1 MRELRTRLNLPE
13 RMGEE
18 LSRLSYKQR
27 HGGYTQHGQLTRF
40 GGCGM
45 VRLSIYRSLAKSSL
59 FSLVVCFEL
68 AVFSCVSLSSAAF
81 ARDDLWMGCRDL
93 DFDARIVSCSRLIER
108 GRQETKSNQITA
120 YMNWGAAYRA
130 KGDFDRALADL
141 DKALQ
146 LYPNSARAL
155 TERASIYH
163 AKGEF
168 DRAIADYDK
177 ALQIDKDS
185 AAAHGG
191 RAKAYRGKGDLNRAL
206 ADFDEALKLDPKS
219 ALTHIDRGAIYQAE
233 GDFDR
238 AIADYDEA
246 IQFDPNDANAFLS
259 RANAYRGK
267 HDLERTKQDL
277 QAALR
282 LDSRLTVA
290 KDLLDEVNGLIT
302 KSAAP
307 PTEAVP
313 IATSAPPP
321 APAVSPV
328 LLVLLALVALIG
340 LFAIIVINFRS
351 KPVDKSRL
359 SGADQHVRP
368 RDGYLAEAS
377 RLQPSDAC
385 ARAESSLDGLS
396 QMEADARL
404 KKFGLNLVAHEGK
417 ATILQELWSRARNPL
432 NALLLTLATVS
443 YFSGDVRAAVVITSM
458 VVLAI
463 TTAFIQEHKSNEAA
477 AKLRAMVHTTASVR
491 RTPCDADNPFSEIPI
506 EQLVPGDI
514 VRLSAGDI
522 IPAEL
527 RLLEAKDLFI
537 NQSTLTGEAMPAEKY
552 AHARDGGCDD
562 PFDLPNICFMGANVV
577 SGYGTGVILR
587 TGPKTFFGQ
596 LARQIAG
603 RRVPTAFDQGINRFT
618 WLMIRFILVMV
629 PTVFLING
637 LTKHDWLEAL
647 LFAVAVAVGLT
658 PEMLPMIVTV
668 NLAKGAIAMS
678 RKKVIVK
685 RLNAIQ
691 NFGAMDVL
699 CTDKTGTLTQD
710 RIILKRHLDIYGED
724 SDRVL
729 EYAYLNSHFQS
740 GLKNLLDVAVLEHH
754 ELASTLR
761 PDHQFT
767 KIDEIPFDFNRRR
780 LSVLVRRDDGRH
792 LLICKGAV
800 EELFSI
806 STHYE
811 TENECGR
818 LDPSHLETA
827 KRETAELNA
836 DGFRVVAVAYKEM
849 PPGQTVY
856 TVADESDLTLLG
868 YIAFLDPPK
877 DSAAEA
883 IADLAKAGVS
893 VKILTGDND
902 IVTRKICKDV
912 GLTVDRIVLGS
923 EIEHMSDDALSEI
936 ASTAIVFAKL
946 SPPQKAKIIE
956 ALHRKGHV
964 VGYLGDG
971 INDGPALKVADVG
984 ISVDTAVD
992 IAKESAD
999 IILLEKNLL
1008 VLDEGVIE
1016 GRRIFANIT
1025 KYIKMGASSNFGNM
1039 FSVLG
1044 ASIFLPFLPM
1054 APIQVLTNN
1063 LLYDFSQTTI
1073 PTDNVDEEYLA
1084 SPRKWDISNIFKFMI
1099 FIGPI
1104 SSIFDYATYGMM
1116 LFVFNAWT
1124 NPSLFQTGWFV
1135 ESLLTQTLII
1145 HIIRTARIPFVE
1157 SHASPALI
1165 TTTIIICAVG
1175 IALPYSWAGSV
1186 LGFVPLPTLYW
1197 PLVTAMLLTY
1207 AILTHVVK
1215 VWFIR
1220 RWGL

>member
-1 MRELRTRLNLPE
+1 MAH
-13 RMGEE
+13 
-18 LSRLSYKQR
+18 LSRYRTFLKFSLSSCLIGVGLLILGCIS
-27 HGGYTQHGQLTRF
+27 HGGEA
-40 GGCGM
+40 
-45 VRLSIYRSLAKSSL
+45 LAKS
-59 FSLVVCFEL
+59 
-68 AVFSCVSLSSAAF
+68 
-81 ARDDLWMGCRDL
+81 DLWNGCSGADL
-93 DFDARIVSCSRLIER
+93 DARIVSCSRLITR
-108 GRQETKSNQITA
+108 GNRETKSNQITA
-120 YMNWGAAYRA
+120 YINRASGYRA
-130 KGDFDRALADL
+130 KADYDRALADL
-141 DKALQ
+141 DKALR
-146 LYPNSARAL
+146 LDPKSVRAL
-155 TERASIYH
+155 SERASIYH
-163 AKGEF
+163 AKGKF
-168 DRAIADYDK
+168 DSAIADYDTTLK
-177 ALQIDKDS
+177 LDKDS
-185 AAAHGG
+185 AAAHSG
-191 RAKAYRGKGDLNRAL
+191 RAKAYRGKGDLNSAL
-206 ADFDEALKLDPKS
+206 ADFDEAVKLDPNS
-219 ALTHIDRGAIYQAE
+219 ALTHIDRGGIYQAE
-233 GDFDR
+233 GDVDR

-246 IQFDPNDANAFLS
+246 IQIDPNNASAFLS
-259 RANAYRGK
+259 RARAYRGK
-267 HDLERTKQDL
+267 HDLERTKKDL
-277 QAALR
+277 EAALR
-282 LDSRLTVA
+282 LDPQLTAA
-290 KDLLDEVNGLIT
+290 KDALDEVTELIT

-307 PTEAVP
+307 PT
-313 IATSAPPP
+313 ATASTAASAPAPAT
-321 APAVSPV
+321 APAVSPI

-351 KPVDKSRL
+351 KPVDKDRI
-359 SGADQHVRP
+359 SGAVQHARP
-368 RDGYLAEAS
+368 RDGYLAEVS
-377 RLQPSDAC
+377 RLKPGDAC
-385 ARAESSLDGLS
+385 ARAESSLEGLS
-396 QMEADARL
+396 QTEASARL
-404 KKFGLNLVAHEGK
+404 KKFGLNLVARESK
-417 ATILQELWSRARNPL
+417 ATILEELWSRARNPL
-432 NALLLTLATVS
+432 NALLLSLATVS
-443 YFSGDVRAAVVITSM
+443 YFSGDVRAAVVIASM

-491 RTPCDADNPFSEIPI
+491 RNPCDADNPFSEIPI
-506 EQLVPGDI
+506 EQLVPGDV

-527 RLLEAKDLFI
+527 RLLEAKDLFV

-552 AHARDGGCDD
+552 AHARDGDCDD

-577 SGYGTGVILR
+577 SGYGTGLILR

-603 RRVPTAFDQGINRFT
+603 RRVPTAFDQGVNRFT

-710 RIILKRHLDIYGED
+710 RIILKRCLDIYGED

-740 GLKNLLDVAVLEHH
+740 GLKNLLDIAVLEHH
-754 ELASTLR
+754 ELASALR

-780 LSVLVRRDDGRH
+780 LSVLVRRDDGEH

-811 TENECGR
+811 AGAECGR

-849 PPGQTVY
+849 PPEQTVY

-883 IADLAKAGVS
+883 ISDLAKAGVS
-893 VKILTGDND
+893 VKILTGDNE

-912 GLTVDRIVLGS
+912 GLKVDRIVLGS
-923 EIEHMSDDALSEI
+923 EIEHMSDDALSEL
-936 ASTAIVFAKL
+936 ATTTVVFAKL

-971 INDGPALKVADVG
+971 INDGPALKAADVG

-1008 VLDEGVIE
+1008 VLDDGVIE

-1063 LLYDFSQTTI
+1063 LLYDFSQTAI
-1073 PTDNVDEEYLA
+1073 PTDNVDEAYLV

-1116 LFVFNAWT
+1116 LFVFNAWN

-1165 TTTIIICAVG
+1165 TTTIIICVIG
-1175 IALPYSWAGSV
+1175 VALPYTWAGSV
-1186 LGFVPLPTLYW
+1186 LGFTPLPPLYW

-1207 AILTHVVK
+1207 AVLTHLVK

>member
-1 MRELRTRLNLPE
+1 MLRLAP
-13 RMGEE
+13 
-18 LSRLSYKQR
+18 
-27 HGGYTQHGQLTRF
+27 QLT
-40 GGCGM
+40 
-45 VRLSIYRSLAKSSL
+45 A
-59 FSLVVCFEL
+59 
-68 AVFSCVSLSSAAF
+68 
-81 ARDDLWMGCRDL
+81 
-93 DFDARIVSCSRLIER
+93 
-108 GRQETKSNQITA
+108 
-120 YMNWGAAYRA
+120 A
-130 KGDFDRALADL
+130 KG
-141 DKALQ
+141 
-146 LYPNSARAL
+146 P
-155 TERASIYH
+155 
-163 AKGEF
+163 
-168 DRAIADYDK
+168 
-177 ALQIDKDS
+177 
-185 AAAHGG
+185 
-191 RAKAYRGKGDLNRAL
+191 LN
-206 ADFDEALKLDPKS
+206 
-219 ALTHIDRGAIYQAE
+219 
-233 GDFDR
+233 
-238 AIADYDEA
+238 
-246 IQFDPNDANAFLS
+246 
-259 RANAYRGK
+259 
-267 HDLERTKQDL
+267 
-277 QAALR
+277 
-282 LDSRLTVA
+282 
-290 KDLLDEVNGLIT
+290 EVNGLIA

-307 PTEAVP
+307 ATSTTPPAVP
-313 IATSAPPP
+313 EP
-321 APAVSPV
+321 APAIRPI
-328 LLVLLALVALIG
+328 LLALLALAALLG
-340 LFAIIVINFRS
+340 LFTILLINFRT
-351 KPVDKSRL
+351 KPVDKSGR
-359 SGADQHVRP
+359 SGADQHARP
-368 RDGYLAEAS
+368 RDGYLAEVS

-385 ARAESSLDGLS
+385 ARAESSPEGLS
-396 QMEADARL
+396 QTEADARL
-404 KKFGLNLVAHEGK
+404 TKFGPNLIAREAK
-417 ATILQELWSRARNPL
+417 ATVLQELWSRARNPL
-432 NALLLTLATVS
+432 NALLISLATVS
-443 YFSGDVRAAVVITSM
+443 YFSGDVRAAVVIASM

-463 TTAFIQEHKSNEAA
+463 GTAFIQEHRSNEAA

-491 RTPCDADNPFSEIPI
+491 RTPNDTNVPFAEIPI
-506 EQLVPGDI
+506 ERLVPGDI

-552 AHARDGGCDD
+552 AQATDHDCED

-577 SGYGTGVILR
+577 SGFGMGLILR

-596 LARQIAG
+596 LAHQIAG
-603 RRVPTAFDQGINRFT
+603 RRVPTAFDQGINKFT

-678 RKKVIVK
+678 GKKVIVK

-710 RIILKRHLDIYGED
+710 RIILKRCLDIYGED

-754 ELASTLR
+754 ELAAAIR
-761 PDHQFT
+761 PDHHFK

-780 LSVLVRRDDGRH
+780 MSVLVQGDDGKH

-800 EELFSI
+800 EEVFSI
-806 STHYE
+806 SKRYE
-811 TENECGR
+811 AGTDCGL
-818 LDPSHLETA
+818 LDTSHFDAA

-836 DGFRVVAVAYKEM
+836 DGFRVIAVAYKEM
-849 PPGQTVY
+849 PPEQTVY
-856 TVADESDLTLLG
+856 AVADESNLTLLG

-877 DSAAEA
+877 ESAAQA
-883 IADLAKAGVS
+883 ISDLAKAGVS
-893 VKILTGDND
+893 VKILTGDNET
-902 IVTRKICKDV
+902 VTRKICKDV
-912 GLTVDRIVLGS
+912 GLKVDRIVLGS
-923 EIEHMSDDALSEI
+923 EIEHLSDDALSDL
-936 ASTAIVFAKL
+936 ATATIVFAKL
-946 SPPQKAKIIE
+946 SPPQKAKVIE

-1016 GRRIFANIT
+1016 GRRVFANIT

-1054 APIQVLTNN
+1054 APIQVLSNN

-1124 NPSLFQTGWFV
+1124 SPSLFQTGWFV

-1145 HIIRTARIPFVE
+1145 HIIRTARIPFLQ

-1165 TTTIIICAVG
+1165 ATTIIICAIG
-1175 IALPYSWAGSV
+1175 IALPYTWVGSV
-1186 LGFVPLPTLYW
+1186 LGFTPLPSLYW
-1197 PLVTAMLLTY
+1197 PLVGAMLLTY
-1207 AILTHVVK
+1207 AVLTHFVK

-1220 RWGL
+1220 SWGL

>member
-1 MRELRTRLNLPE
+1 
-13 RMGEE
+13 
-18 LSRLSYKQR
+18 
-27 HGGYTQHGQLTRF
+27 
-40 GGCGM
+40 M
-45 VRLSIYRSLAKSSL
+45 VRHSIYRSLAKSSL
-59 FSLVVCFEL
+59 FSLVVCLEL
-68 AVFSCVSLSSAAF
+68 AAFGCVSLSLAAF
-81 ARDDLWMGCRDL
+81 AKEDFWMGCRGADL
-93 DFDARIVSCSRLIER
+93 DARIVSCSRLIER
-108 GRQETKSNQITA
+108 GRRETKSNQITA
-120 YMNWGAAYRA
+120 YMNRGAAYRA

-141 DKALQ
+141 DKALN
-146 LYPNSARAL
+146 LYPKSARAL
-155 TERASIYH
+155 MERASIYH

-168 DRAIADYDK
+168 DRAIADYD
-177 ALQIDKDS
+177 
-185 AAAHGG
+185 AAISGQSQSPAAFYGRG
-191 RAKAYRGKGDLNRAL
+191 EAYRAKN
-206 ADFDEALKLDPKS
+206 
-219 ALTHIDRGAIYQAE
+219 
-233 GDFDR
+233 DFDR

-246 IQFDPNDANAFLS
+246 IRFNPNDANAFLS

-267 HDLERTKQDL
+267 HDLDHTKQDL
-277 QAALR
+277 EAALR
-282 LDSRLTVA
+282 LDSRLTAA
-290 KDLLDEVNGLIT
+290 KDLLAEVSELIT
-302 KSAAP
+302 NSAAP
-307 PTEAVP
+307 PTAAAP
-313 IATSAPPP
+313 AAASAPAIAP
-321 APAVSPV
+321 AIAVSPM

-351 KPVDKSRL
+351 KPVDKPRL
-359 SGADQHVRP
+359 SGTEQHVRA
-368 RDGYLAEAS
+368 RDGYLAEVS
-377 RLQPSDAC
+377 RLQPGEAC
-385 ARAESSLDGLS
+385 ARAESSLEGLS
-396 QMEADARL
+396 QTEADARL
-404 KKFGLNLVAHEGK
+404 KKFGLNLIASETK

-432 NALLLTLATVS
+432 NALLLSLATVS
-443 YFSGDVRAAVVITSM
+443 YFSGDVRAAVVIASM

-552 AHARDGGCDD
+552 AHARDGDCDD

-587 TGPKTFFGQ
+587 TGPQTFFGQ

-710 RIILKRHLDIYGED
+710 RIILKRCLDIYGED
-724 SDRVL
+724 SGRVL

-740 GLKNLLDVAVLEHH
+740 GLKNLLDIAVLEHH

-811 TENECGR
+811 TENECAR

-836 DGFRVVAVAYKEM
+836 DGFRVVAVAYKEL
-849 PPGQTVY
+849 PPEQTVY

-893 VKILTGDND
+893 VKILTGDNE
-902 IVTRKICKDV
+902 IITRKICKDV
-912 GLTVDRIVLGS
+912 GLKVDRVVLGS
-923 EIEHMSDDALSEI
+923 EIDHMSDDALSEL
-936 ASTAIVFAKL
+936 APTTVVFAKL
-946 SPPQKAKIIE
+946 SPQQKAKVIE

-1104 SSIFDYATYGMM
+1104 SSIFDYVTYGMM
-1116 LFVFNAWT
+1116 LYVFNAWS

-1145 HIIRTARIPFVE
+1145 HIIRTARIPFLE
-1157 SHASPALI
+1157 SRASNALI
-1165 TTTIIICAVG
+1165 TTTVIICVIG
-1175 IALPYSWAGSV
+1175 IALPYTWVGSV
-1186 LGFVPLPTLYW
+1186 LGFTPLPALYW

>member
-1 MRELRTRLNLPE
+1 ME
-13 RMGEE
+13 
-18 LSRLSYKQR
+18 
-27 HGGYTQHGQLTRF
+27 
-40 GGCGM
+40 
-45 VRLSIYRSLAKSSL
+45 
-59 FSLVVCFEL
+59 
-68 AVFSCVSLSSAAF
+68 
-81 ARDDLWMGCRDL
+81 
-93 DFDARIVSCSRLIER
+93 
-108 GRQETKSNQITA
+108 
-120 YMNWGAAYRA
+120 
-130 KGDFDRALADL
+130 
-141 DKALQ
+141 
-146 LYPNSARAL
+146 
-155 TERASIYH
+155 
-163 AKGEF
+163 
-168 DRAIADYDK
+168 RAIADYDT
-177 ALQIDKDS
+177 ALKLDKDS

-191 RAKAYRGKGDLNRAL
+191 RARAYRGKGDLEKAL
-206 ADFDEALKLDPKS
+206 ADFDEAVRLDPKS
-219 ALTHIDRGAIYQAE
+219 ASTHVDRGAIYQAQ

-238 AIADYDEA
+238 AIVDYDAA
-246 IQFDPNDANAFLS
+246 IQIDPKDANAFLG
-259 RANAYRGK
+259 RANAHRGK
-267 HDLERTKQDL
+267 HDLERAKQDL
-277 QAALR
+277 EAVLR
-282 LDSRLTVA
+282 LAPQLTAA
-290 KDLLDEVNGLIT
+290 KDILNEVNGLIAQ
-302 KSAAP
+302 SAAP
-307 PTEAVP
+307 PTAAAP
-313 IATSAPPP
+313 AAASAPAL
-321 APAVSPV
+321 APAISPI
-328 LLVLLALVALIG
+328 LLALLALVALLG
-340 LFAIIVINFRS
+340 LFAILIINFRT

-368 RDGYLAEAS
+368 RDGYLAEVS

-385 ARAESSLDGLS
+385 TRAESSLEGLS
-396 QMEADARL
+396 QTEADARL
-404 KKFGLNLVAHEGK
+404 TKFGPNLVAREAK

-432 NALLLTLATVS
+432 NALLLSLATVS
-443 YFSGDVRAAVVITSM
+443 YFSGDVRAAVVIASM

-463 TTAFIQEHKSNEAA
+463 ATAFIQEHRSNEAA

-491 RTPCDADNPFSEIPI
+491 RTPNDANNPFAEIPI
-506 EQLVPGDI
+506 ERLVPGDI

-552 AHARDGGCDD
+552 AQATDHDCED

-577 SGYGTGVILR
+577 SGFGTGVILR

-596 LARQIAG
+596 LAHQIAG

-678 RKKVIVK
+678 GKKVIVK

-710 RIILKRHLDIYGED
+710 RIILKRCLDIYGED

-740 GLKNLLDVAVLEHH
+740 GLKNLLDIAVLEHH
-754 ELASTLR
+754 ELAAAIR
-761 PDHQFT
+761 PDHHFK

-780 LSVLVRRDDGRH
+780 LSVLVQGDDGKH

-800 EELFSI
+800 EEVFSI
-806 STHYE
+806 SKRYE
-811 TENECGR
+811 AGTDCGL
-818 LDPSHLETA
+818 LDTSHFDAA

-836 DGFRVVAVAYKEM
+836 DGFRVIAVAYKEM
-849 PPGQTVY
+849 PPEQTVY
-856 TVADESDLTLLG
+856 AVADESDLTLLG

-877 DSAAEA
+877 ESAAQA

-893 VKILTGDND
+893 VKILTGDNE

-912 GLTVDRIVLGS
+912 GLKVDRIVLGS
-923 EIEHMSDDALSEI
+923 EIEHMSDDALSDL
-936 ASTAIVFAKL
+936 ATTTIVFAKL
-946 SPPQKAKIIE
+946 SPPQKAKVIE

-1016 GRRIFANIT
+1016 GRRVFANIT

-1116 LFVFNAWT
+1116 LFVFN
-1124 NPSLFQTGWFV
+1124 V
-1135 ESLLTQTLII
+1135 TLP
-1145 HIIRTARIPFVE
+1145 AFDV
-1157 SHASPALI
+1157 SH
-1165 TTTIIICAVG
+1165 G
-1175 IALPYSWAGSV
+1175 
-1186 LGFVPLPTLYW
+1186 
-1197 PLVTAMLLTY
+1197 
-1207 AILTHVVK
+1207 
-1215 VWFIR
+1215 
-1220 RWGL
+1220 